1 MVLFS
6 YGQFQTEQERKEYA
20 NNLFEQGEFIEAE
33 PHMLHFLS
41 LENSTEY
48 SYKYGVCALYTYAD
62 KSKAIR
68 FLKFAVKDREV
79 DVKAFFYL
87 GKAYHLNYLFNDA
100 IRNYELFK
108 SNSTS
113 KIQKEFLIEMHLS
126 MCVSGKSLMQNLTDL
141 VVEDKIESS
150 LDRFQYSY
158 DFSKIGGRILV
169 TDEFQSKYDKKV
181 GYRSVIYF
189 PPLNQNLIF
198 FSSYGK
204 DGANGLDLYKVY
216 RLAEGGWSEP
226 IRLPSHINTPYDDAF
241 PFLHSDGKTFYFS
254 SMGHSSMG
262 GYDIFRTFFE
272 EETNSFGPPSNMD
285 YKINTPSDDIMYVV
299 DSLNQN
305 AFFSSSRASKGDFL
319 DVYKVR
325 VEVFPIQ
332 NVIIAGEFFNEIDNT
347 DLDAKIQIID
357 LITEEVIGIFHPN
370 DQRKYTIILPK
381 SGKYKFLVETPKS
394 ESIHAGMVEVM
405 PQKELKLLKQEILLA
420 SNDGNEQLIIKNLF
434 DETVENESEIL
445 AEVLRELSTP
455 EINFDEFPDSLFIE
469 DLSLEEELIVTD
481 SLNFNEDVDLVSISN
496 EIALEARNEAD
507 EIENKMNASFLVA
520 QKKSDE
526 SKAASKQAQEI
537 LKNIDEIENP
547 LERQQQAD
555 LANEYHERSKELNQQ
570 AVTAINVA
578 NSLKTQYDKKEKE
591 AVESQEIANEISK
604 AIQDDSHDEALAHLS
619 ELQNKINDIIEEDS
633 EINYSIDNKETQ
645 AKSLELKAKEHLS
658 VGQELREEE
667 ELIQVKLA
675 NAKREKNTAKK
686 QKDKDEIQLKINQ
699 FEEELALNNQ
709 MADDEFSKYEQ
720 LINDSKNINAEV
732 EMLAELDEIVETN
745 PNVEI
750 SDEQKEIVEQQVLS
764 DDVSQGIKDNEKL
777 LSEIPDKNTL
787 TENENLETNEV
798 GVDEDISLINQSE
811 NIQNETEVNSNE
823 QEIAENNN
831 DQTVN
836 DDSSNELINKQQE
849 AYKEVVA
856 VLENSES
863 TNYDYSDSFN
873 ESITFNSK
881 SSTEKIES
889 IENDLEMLMVAKQ
902 ELASLEYE
910 NQNEVKESK
919 KVETQKDIDNKKE
932 IISEMETNL
941 SSSFEGVMIAEK
953 QNNDSLFSSVEDVL
967 SPELLVDEDFLSAK
981 YYNDQA
987 QKQYVLAENLKKEAQ
1002 NQTNNN
1008 KKAELLREAH
1018 QYELAAVENQQDAL
1032 NLLDEIEV
1040 PTQIIDVAQ
1049 ENENSAEID
1058 ETPIDNS
1065 TQETVEE
1072 NTAGSNSTETNE
1084 QELSSESENR
1094 TEVTND
1100 ATFESASQE
1109 NFNSNAKT
1117 QEVVKQT
1124 VAGEDFESDS
1134 DPEIYQVAAVFSE
1147 DSPITIDNYS
1157 NSFSK
1162 NKLQT
1167 VQQEVNEVVELEK
1180 EISVLN
1186 KELAATEDEKQIK
1199 KIAKKIESL
1208 KAEKIQNEL
1217 ELADVYKEVN
1227 QSELEIAKVKV
1238 DVVKEQSMAFVN
1250 NSYEFKQA
1258 QEYEKAGD
1266 VLEEKAIVLRKE
1278 AENESDFN
1286 KKNELLLKAS
1296 NAELSALDKLETAK
1310 KLYAEAL
1317 VEDVSVSSAIS
1328 PKQLNTSFTSSEVA
1342 IKANDVNENALLKEN
1357 RAVELR
1363 ADAENAK
1370 SNEKSALL
1378 NEATKLEELAKEE
1391 KALANQLFN
1400 KANRIKLYEDAIV
1413 EQQDLAANLSEA
1425 DAAQVVTTKEY
1436 EEYYNQEL
1444 EINELSTQLR
1454 TIEEESNAYD
1464 ALFKQQTTKA
1474 NSYFNKALSEQDPQK
1489 RQDYISKAKEL
1500 KENALTNKSKADEI
1514 QEEVVT
1520 LAKEVKKK
1528 KVAQAQVI
1536 SSLDRETANDI
1547 KAVVISDYN
1556 KAPKS
1561 EIVSINDLASTNYKA
1576 PSEVKSDIFVVSKQ
1590 TTYSV
1595 NNPIPVN
1602 PPHPEGLIFKVQV
1615 GAFRRPIPQ
1624 DLFKGFAPI
1633 SAEKVRDDITRYRVG
1648 YFKNE
1653 NTATSSRNTIRG
1665 LGYRDAFVVAIYNG
1679 ERIPIS
1685 EARNLIVSNPQLANN
1700 SSSEIEDEISIP
1712 KNNELQ
1718 TSNNSINSSSFE
1730 TNTAT
1735 ETTENI
1741 TVDNNEI
1748 ANETP
1753 EYIANLNENSAEV
1766 SPVENIKGLF
1776 YSIQIGAFSK
1786 PLSKD
1791 DAFNVTPLVIQYVNN
1806 LYKYSTGIFNTIEDA
1821 KLRKIEMN
1829 GIGLSDA
1836 FVVAFFDGNRVSIAR
1851 SLELAA
1857 NEKPVI
1863 NKTEDNGVTVLPAN
1877 LGKEYYVNLGIF
1889 NDSVP
1894 KAVSNALLSMRE
1906 FRIKPVSIGEYRQY
1920 LSGVFKTLEKANL
1933 ATQTFKEIG
1942 IKDAEVI
1949 EFIDGKVAKGQ
1960 PKAYKGLFYTIHL
1973 GTYYEKV
1980 PRKLRDV
1987 FMRLDYL
1994 DIETKK
2000 SDQQEDYYASKED
2013 LYSDAEE
2020 ILKDCLANGVVVSKI
2035 VAFKDGVEI
2044 DVDVAK
2050 QFTRE

>member
-1 MVLFS
+1 MKFKFKYQLLIGLIFIVLFS
-6 YGQFQTEQERKEYA
+6 YGQFQTEQERKVYA

-41 LENSTEY
+41 LENTTEY

-68 FLKFAVKDREV
+68 FLTYAVKDKEV
-79 DVKAFFYL
+79 DVEAFFYL

-108 SNSTS
+108 SKSTS

-150 LDRFQYSY
+150 SDRFQYSY

-204 DGANGLDLYKVY
+204 DGSNGLDLYKVY
-216 RLAEGGWSEP
+216 RLPEGGWSEP
-226 IRLPSHINTPYDDAF
+226 VRLPNHINTQYDDAF

-262 GYDIFRTFFE
+262 GYDIFRTFYE

-347 DLDAKIQIID
+347 DIDAKIQIVD

-394 ESIHAGMVEVM
+394 ERIHAGMVEVM

-434 DETVENESEIL
+434 DQTVENESEIL
-445 AEVLRELSTP
+445 AEVMRELSTP

-469 DLSLEEELIVTD
+469 DLSIDEDLIITD
-481 SLNFNEDVDLVSISN
+481 PLNSNEDVDLVSISN

-520 QKKSDE
+520 QKKSDD

-555 LANEYHERSKELNQQ
+555 LANEYHEKSKELNQQ

-578 NSLKTQYDKKEKE
+578 NSLKTQHDKKEKE
-591 AVESQEIANEISK
+591 AEESQEIANAISK
-604 AIQDDSHDEALAHLS
+604 AIQDDSHEEALAHLS
-619 ELQNKINDIIEEDS
+619 ELQNKINDIIEEDN
-633 EINYSIDNKETQ
+633 ELNNSIDEKEIQ
-645 AKSLELKAKEHLS
+645 AKSLELKAKEHLK
-658 VGQELREEE
+658 VGQELREEQ

-675 NAKREKNTAKK
+675 NAEREKNTAKK

-699 FEEELALNNQ
+699 FQEELALNNQ
-709 MADDEFSKYEQ
+709 MADDEFLKYEQ
-720 LINDSKNINAEV
+720 LIDDSKNINAEV

-745 PNVEI
+745 PIVEI
-750 SDEQKEIVEQQVLS
+750 SEEQKEIVEQQVLS
-764 DDVSQGIKDNEKL
+764 DDVSQEIEDNEKL
-777 LSEIPDKNTL
+777 LSEIPNKNTL
-787 TENENLETNEV
+787 SESENLETNEADIV
-798 GVDEDISLINQSE
+798 EDVSLLNQSE
-811 NIQNETEVNSNE
+811 NIQNQSELNSNE
-823 QEIAENNN
+823 EEIVININ
-831 DQTVN
+831 DQRVVN
-836 DDSSNELINKQQE
+836 DNSSNELINKQE
-849 AYKEVVA
+849 VAYKEVIA

-873 ESITFNSK
+873 ESISYNSK
-881 SSTEKIES
+881 SSTEKLENID
-889 IENDLEMLMVAKQ
+889 NDLEMLMVAKQ

-910 NQNEVKESK
+910 SQNEVKESK
-919 KVETQKDIDNKKE
+919 KVENQKDIDNKKE

-941 SSSFEGVMIAEK
+941 SSSFEQVMVAEK

-967 SPELLVDEDFLSAK
+967 TPELLVDEDFLSAK

-987 QKQYVLAENLKKEAQ
+987 QKQYVLAQNLKKEAQ
-1002 NQTNNN
+1002 NQNDNN

-1040 PTQIIDVAQ
+1040 PAQSIDLAQ

-1058 ETPIDNS
+1058 ETPIDNP
-1065 TQETVEE
+1065 TQDVSEE
-1072 NTAGSNSTETNE
+1072 NTANLPSNETDE
-1084 QELSSESENR
+1084 QELAIENESSVEIDESPIENTTQDVSEENTANLPSNETDEQELAIENENSAEMDKTPIDNPIQDVSEENTAKLPSNETDEQELAIENENSAEIDETPIDKPTQDVVEENISTSNSNETDEQGLAIENENSAEIDETPIDKPTQDVSEENTANLPSNETDEQDLAIENENSAEIDETPIDKPTLDVSEENTANLPSNETDEQDLAIENENSAEIDETPIDNPTQDVSEENTANSTSNETDEQELASENENR

-1100 ATFESASQE
+1100 ATVKRSSQE
-1109 NFNSNAKT
+1109 NLNNNSIT
-1117 QEVVKQT
+1117 VEVVKQT
-1124 VAGEDFESDS
+1124 VAGEEFESDS
-1134 DPEIYQVAAVFSE
+1134 DPEVYQVAAVFNE

-1157 NSFSK
+1157 NSFST

-1167 VQQEVNEVVELEK
+1167 VQQDVNEVIELEK

-1208 KAEKIQNEL
+1208 KAEKIENEL

-1227 QSELEIAKVKV
+1227 QSELEIAKAKV
-1238 DVVKEQSMAFVN
+1238 DVVKEQSMALVN

-1258 QEYEKAGD
+1258 NEYEKAGD
-1266 VLEEKAIVLRKE
+1266 FLEEKAIGLRKE
-1278 AENESDFN
+1278 AENENDIN

-1328 PKQLNTSFTSSEVA
+1328 PKQLNTSFTSIEVA
-1342 IKANDVNENALLKEN
+1342 TKANDVNENALVNEN

-1370 SNEKSALL
+1370 PNEKLALL

-1400 KANRIKLYEDAIV
+1400 KSNRIKLYEDAIV

-1425 DAAQVVTTKEY
+1425 DAAEVVTTKEY
-1436 EEYYNQEL
+1436 D
-1444 EINELSTQLR
+1444 
-1454 TIEEESNAYD
+1454 TILQS
-1464 ALFKQQTTKA
+1464 
-1474 NSYFNKALSEQDPQK
+1474 
-1489 RQDYISKAKEL
+1489 
-1500 KENALTNKSKADEI
+1500 
-1514 QEEVVT
+1514 
-1520 LAKEVKKK
+1520 
-1528 KVAQAQVI
+1528 
-1536 SSLDRETANDI
+1536 
-1547 KAVVISDYN
+1547 
-1556 KAPKS
+1556 
-1561 EIVSINDLASTNYKA
+1561 
-1576 PSEVKSDIFVVSKQ
+1576 
-1590 TTYSV
+1590 
-1595 NNPIPVN
+1595 
-1602 PPHPEGLIFKVQV
+1602 
-1615 GAFRRPIPQ
+1615 GA
-1624 DLFKGFAPI
+1624 
-1633 SAEKVRDDITRYRVG
+1633 
-1648 YFKNE
+1648 
-1653 NTATSSRNTIRG
+1653 
-1665 LGYRDAFVVAIYNG
+1665 
-1679 ERIPIS
+1679 
-1685 EARNLIVSNPQLANN
+1685 
-1700 SSSEIEDEISIP
+1700 
-1712 KNNELQ
+1712 
-1718 TSNNSINSSSFE
+1718 
-1730 TNTAT
+1730 
-1735 ETTENI
+1735 
-1741 TVDNNEI
+1741 
-1748 ANETP
+1748 
-1753 EYIANLNENSAEV
+1753 
-1766 SPVENIKGLF
+1766 
-1776 YSIQIGAFSK
+1776 
-1786 PLSKD
+1786 
-1791 DAFNVTPLVIQYVNN
+1791 
-1806 LYKYSTGIFNTIEDA
+1806 
-1821 KLRKIEMN
+1821 
-1829 GIGLSDA
+1829 
-1836 FVVAFFDGNRVSIAR
+1836 GN
-1851 SLELAA
+1851 
-1857 NEKPVI
+1857 
-1863 NKTEDNGVTVLPAN
+1863 
-1877 LGKEYYVNLGIF
+1877 
-1889 NDSVP
+1889 
-1894 KAVSNALLSMRE
+1894 
-1906 FRIKPVSIGEYRQY
+1906 
-1920 LSGVFKTLEKANL
+1920 
-1933 ATQTFKEIG
+1933 
-1942 IKDAEVI
+1942 
-1949 EFIDGKVAKGQ
+1949 
-1960 PKAYKGLFYTIHL
+1960 
-1973 GTYYEKV
+1973 
-1980 PRKLRDV
+1980 
-1987 FMRLDYL
+1987 
-1994 DIETKK
+1994 
-2000 SDQQEDYYASKED
+2000 
-2013 LYSDAEE
+2013 
-2020 ILKDCLANGVVVSKI
+2020 
-2035 VAFKDGVEI
+2035 
-2044 DVDVAK
+2044 
-2050 QFTRE
+2050 